1 MQMQI
6 RTAVF
11 AVSMLS
17 LVACQEDVSAEK
29 KSWEDATA
37 GWQTKLDKLNKD
49 QAALLDKV
57 KSLVVAEGDAA
68 MNAEKANVDGAVQ
81 SAGAAIDGV
90 KAAISGAKT
99 SIDAAITAGKKAPLQ
114 AAISAATGPIDGAL
128 AKAQSAVNAAGAA
141 LDSANAKF
149 AAAKTAADAAA
160 QASAAAKAEVDKY
173 VAEAKA
179 KKSAILIWKNIVFN
193 GDELDTAKSGA
204 GLASLVG
211 VLNTEG
217 LTANLQVTSIGKAGP
232 YAPRADSL
240 KAYLTGKYP
249 AAATPK
255 VDGRRIAA
263 GEEYV
268 TLSVITAPK

>member
-1 MQMQI
+1 MQI

-17 LVACQEDVSAEK
+17 LVACQEDISAEK

-37 GWQTKLDKLNKD
+37 GWQAKLDKLNKD
-49 QAALLDKV
+49 QAALLDKT
-57 KSLVVAEGDAA
+57 KTLVVAEGDAA
-68 MNAEKANVDGAVQ
+68 MAAEKANVDAAAT
-81 SAGAAIDGV
+81 SAGTAIEGV
-90 KAAISGAKT
+90 KNAITAAKT

-114 AAISAATGPIDGAL
+114 AALSGTVTAIDGAL
-128 AKAQSAVNAAGAA
+128 SQAQSAVTAANGA
-141 LDSANAKF
+141 LDAANAKF
-149 AAAKTAADAAA
+149 AAAKTAADAVAAEKAAA
-160 QASAAAKAEVDKY
+160 QGEVDKY

-193 GDELDTAKSGA
+193 GDELDAAKSAA

-217 LTANLQVTSIGKAGP
+217 LTGNLQVTSIGKAGP

-240 KAYLTGKYP
+240 KAYLNGKYP

-255 VDGRRIAA
+255 VDGRRIAS

-268 TLSVITAPK
+268 TISVITAPK